1 MPHCLENNF
10 LSKSKAMENF
20 VLSKKLNSPVVPLWP
35 LEGPGKS
42 DLIKYLR
49 NFASESIFRTW
60 WILVLFLLCFICFC
74 LGFFFG
80 AYINTK
86 IFLRNWNLGYLLTKD
101 VHTLVRSL

>member
-1 MPHCLENNF
+1 
-10 LSKSKAMENF
+10 MENF

-74 LGFFFG
+74 LGFF
-80 AYINTK
+80 
-86 IFLRNWNLGYLLTKD
+86 
-101 VHTLVRSL
+101 LVLILILKFF